1 LYCIVDSVLNNI
13 TACDNYTWIDGITY
27 TASNNTATYTLSNAV
42 GCDSVVNLDLIIN
55 NSSSGTDVVTARDSL
70 TWIDGITY
78 TASNNTATYT
88 LSNAVGCDS
97 VVSLDLIINNSSSGT
112 VVQTTRKSMN
122 WVDGV
127 LVLLILMTLL
137 LLI

>member
-1 LYCIVDSVLNNI
+1 AWTNFFITPFPFPVTFSPYKLNLYCIGDSGLNTI
-13 TACDNYTWIDGITY
+13 TACNSYTWIDGITY
-27 TASNNTATYTLSNAV
+27 TASNNTATYTLINAV

-55 NSSSGTDVVTARDSL
+55 NSSSGTNVKTAR
-70 TWIDGITY
+70 
-78 TASNNTATYT
+78 NN
-88 LSNAVGCDS
+88 
-97 VVSLDLIINNSSSGT
+97 
-112 VVQTTRKSMN
+112 MN